1 MSATMAPQNFMK
13 ASQTTDPIFF
23 KPATKLT
30 IGSTVTTTET
40 MFVVLGMG
48 TPSKYG
54 LSNSS
59 ILALILNSPF
69 FSGMMV
75 NRTDEPLGVIRM
87 TWDSSGS
94 ILKSGAYGVIRA
106 KFPSLAGKLISLRT
120 ISASSSGTKSSIPIH
135 TRRSPFWCSS
145 NSLVTSRTAE

>member
-1 MSATMAPQNFMK
+1 MSATTAPQNLRK
-13 ASQTTDPIFF
+13 LSQSTVPSSPRPLFIF
-23 KPATKLT
+23 TV
-30 IGSTVTTTET
+30 GSTETTTET

-48 TPSKYG
+48 TPSKFG
-54 LSNSS
+54 LSKSS

-75 NRTDEPLGVIRM
+75 NRTEEPLGTIRM

-106 KFPSLAGKLISLRT
+106 
-120 ISASSSGTKSSIPIH
+120 
-135 TRRSPFWCSS
+135 
-145 NSLVTSRTAE
+145 